1 MCRNIARRRS
11 IMESISKEEIR
22 EKVRE
27 RYAGVAKACG
37 TTALPM
43 KGTPCCG
50 TLQGSNEK
58 RAVDLGYSKEEI
70 GKIPQEANMGLGCG
84 NPTAMASLKPGET
97 VLDLGSGGGI
107 DCFLAASAVGETG
120 KVIGVDM
127 TPDMVSRAR
136 GNAEKSGLKNV
147 EFRLGEIEHLPVE
160 DGSVDAIISNCVIN
174 LSPEKDKVFR
184 EAYRVLKPGG
194 RLAVSD
200 IVATAPLPEEVR
212 KDLSLIS
219 ACVGGAEMVE
229 SVKKI
234 LEETGFEEVKVT
246 PLEASRDFIRE
257 WLPGKG
263 LENAIA
269 SARIEATK
277 PLDKGQGTDQKGL
290 KMSSMEDK
298 EIRKAVY
305 TYFGSGFHCAE
316 SITKTVLEMFSRKPH
331 PEAAKAASVFGGGIG
346 GSTEELCGAFTGGV
360 IALGYLLG
368 RDAPGDNMR
377 DAGALVKDFKSRF
390 QTRFGALKCRDLLFS
405 FDEQENPLG
414 CVKLTAET
422 SVILANLLNQF
433 GSSKGIPLDQ
443 YGSQPREKV
452 QLGQCPFKAG
462 GCQC

>member
-1 MCRNIARRRS
+1 MGT
-11 IMESISKEEIR
+11 ISNEEIR
-22 EKVRE
+22 QKVRE
-27 RYAGVAKACG
+27 RYAGVAKGCCS
-37 TTALPM
+37 TANLNKEPS
-43 KGTPCCG
+43 CCG
-50 TLQGSNEK
+50 SVQGSVEN
-58 RAVDLGYSKEEI
+58 RAVGLGYSKGEI
-70 GKIPQEANMGLGCG
+70 SKVPQGANMGLGCG

-107 DCFLAASAVGETG
+107 DCFVAASAVGETG

-127 TPDMVSRAR
+127 TPDMVSKAR
-136 GNAEKSGLKNV
+136 ENAEKAGVKNV
-147 EFRLGEIEHLPVE
+147 EFRLGEIEHLPLE

-174 LSPEKDKVFR
+174 LSPEKEKVFR

-219 ACVGGAEMVE
+219 ACVGGAERVE
-229 SVKKI
+229 SIKEV
-234 LEETGFEEVKVT
+234 LEKTGFQDVKVT
-246 PLEASRDFIRE
+246 PLEASRDFIRA

-263 LENAIA
+263 LENALA
-269 SARIEATK
+269 SARIEAAK
-277 PLDKGQGTDQKGL
+277 PLQKGRESSQKGL
-290 KMSSMEDK
+290 KMNPMENK
-298 EIRKAVY
+298 QIKKAVY
-305 TYFGSGFHCAE
+305 SHYGSGFHCAE
-316 SITKTVLEMFSRKPH
+316 VITKTMLEMFSGKPH
-331 PEAAKAASVFGGGIG
+331 PEATRAASVFGGGIG

-377 DAGALVKDFKSRF
+377 DAGVLVKEFKSRF
-390 QTRFGALKCRDLLFS
+390 QTQFGTLRCRDLLFS
-405 FDEQENPLG
+405 FDEQENHVG

-422 SVILANLLNQF
+422 TVILANLLNEF
-433 GSSKGIPLDQ
+433 GSNRGMDLDR
-443 YGSQPREKV
+443 YSTQPRGKV

>member
-1 MCRNIARRRS
+1 
-11 IMESISKEEIR
+11 MENKSKEEIR
-22 EKVRE
+22 REVRQ
-27 RYAGVAKACG
+27 RYAGLAKGGCCASTPSKQASCCS
-37 TTALPM
+37 ALQDPV
-43 KGTPCCG
+43 
-50 TLQGSNEK
+50 EK
-58 RAVDLGYSKEEI
+58 RTFDLGYSKEEI
-70 GKIPQEANMGLGCG
+70 SKIPEGANMGLGCG

-107 DCFLAASAVGETG
+107 DCFVAASAVGETG

-127 TPDMVSRAR
+127 TPDMVSKAR
-136 GNAEKSGLKNV
+136 ENAEKAGLKNV
-147 EFRLGEIEHLPVE
+147 EFRLGEIEHLPAE
-160 DGSVDAIISNCVIN
+160 DKSVDAIISNCVIN

-200 IVATAPLPEEVR
+200 IVATAPLPEEIR

-219 ACVGGAEMVE
+219 ACIGGAEGVE
-229 SVKKI
+229 SIKKM

-246 PLEASRDFIRE
+246 PVEASRDFIRE

-263 LENAIA
+263 LESALA
-269 SARIEATK
+269 SAKIEAVK
-277 PLDKGQGTDQKGL
+277 PLEKGQGPDQKGL
-290 KMSSMEDK
+290 KMSPMENK
-298 EIRKAVY
+298 EIRKKVY
-305 TYFGSGFHCAE
+305 GHYESGFHCAE
-316 SITKTVLEMFSRKPH
+316 AITKTVLDMFSRKPH
-331 PEAAKAASVFGGGIG
+331 PEATKAASVFGGGIG

-377 DAGALVKDFKSRF
+377 DAGALVKEFKSRF
-390 QTRFGALKCRDLLFS
+390 QTQFGTLKCRDLLFS

-433 GSSKGIPLDQ
+433 GSNKGIQLDE
-443 YGSQPREKV
+443 YSTQPREKV

-462 GCQC
+462 TCQC

>member
-1 MCRNIARRRS
+1 
-11 IMESISKEEIR
+11 MEDISNEKIR
-22 EKVRE
+22 QKVRE
-27 RYAGVAKACG
+27 RYSGIAKGCCS
-37 TTALPM
+37 TANLDKEPS
-43 KGTPCCG
+43 CCG
-50 TLQGSNEK
+50 SVQGSVEN
-58 RAVDLGYSKEEI
+58 RAVGLGYSKGEI
-70 GKIPQEANMGLGCG
+70 SKVPQGANMGLGCG

-107 DCFLAASAVGETG
+107 DCFVAASAVGETG

-127 TPDMVSRAR
+127 TPDMVSKAR
-136 GNAEKSGLKNV
+136 ENAEKAGVKNV

-174 LSPEKDKVFR
+174 LSPEKEKVFR

-219 ACVGGAEMVE
+219 ACVGGAERVE
-229 SVKKI
+229 SIKEV
-234 LEETGFEEVKVT
+234 LEKTGFQDVKVT
-246 PLEASRDFIRE
+246 PLEASRDFIRA

-263 LENAIA
+263 LENALA
-269 SARIEATK
+269 SARIEAAK
-277 PLDKGQGTDQKGL
+277 PLQKGRESSQKGL
-290 KMSSMEDK
+290 KMNPMENK
-298 EIRKAVY
+298 QIKKAVY
-305 TYFGSGFHCAE
+305 SHYGSGFHCAE
-316 SITKTVLEMFSRKPH
+316 VITKTMLEMFSGKPH
-331 PEAAKAASVFGGGIG
+331 PEATRAASVFGGGIG

-377 DAGALVKDFKSRF
+377 DAGVLVKEFKSRF
-390 QTRFGALKCRDLLFS
+390 QTQFGTLRCRDLLFS
-405 FDEQENPLG
+405 FDEQENHVG

-422 SVILANLLNQF
+422 TVILANLLNEF
-433 GSSKGIPLDQ
+433 GSNRGMDLDR
-443 YGSQPREKV
+443 YSTQPREKV